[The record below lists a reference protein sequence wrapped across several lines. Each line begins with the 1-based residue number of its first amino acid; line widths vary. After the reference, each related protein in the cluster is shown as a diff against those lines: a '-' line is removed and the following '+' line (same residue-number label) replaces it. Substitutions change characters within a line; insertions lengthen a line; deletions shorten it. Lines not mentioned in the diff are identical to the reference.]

1 MKIDQNQHNTE
12 EDEQMAQLNIT
23 LNQEEILQ
31 LLSKDHDQAFRE
43 LLRSSL
49 NSILMAE
56 STAQLKAEPYERSEE
71 RTDSRNGTRER
82 ELKTRIGRITLTVPR
97 HRNVPFKTLVFEN
110 YSRSEAALI
119 ASMAEMV
126 VSGVATRKVSN
137 IMETLC
143 GTTFSK
149 SSVSDVCKDLDEKVE
164 EFRNRP
170 LSGSYPFL
178 TVDAT
183 YFKVRVNHRIVSRAF
198 MIAYGTNQNG
208 HREILG
214 FGVFDNESKPT
225 WNTFLQSLKD
235 RGLKDLLMITSDAHE
250 GIQDA
255 ISKVFPDVP
264 WQRCQFH
271 FSKNISEKVPKKY
284 QAGIRAE
291 LQEMWNCDTIDGA
304 RKKRDSIIA
313 DYKDVAES
321 AMMCL
326 DEGFESAMTVMTLPK
341 YLRKYFRMSN
351 HIERLNKE
359 LKRRSSVIG
368 IFPNGEVDLV
378 SETDQNDIKY
388 ARKNKYD
395 EAIFIEDGNT
405 VVFHDI
411 ESGFTNRCPIS
422 DVCYLGI
429 QNSY

>member
-1 MKIDQNQHNTE
+1 
-12 EDEQMAQLNIT
+12 MAQLNIT

-43 LLRSSL
+43 LLQSSL

-82 ELKTRIGRITLTVPR
+82 ELKTRIGQVTLTVPR
-97 HRNVPFKTLVFEN
+97 HRNVPFKTLIFEN

-126 VSGVATRKVSN
+126 VNGVATRKVSK

-149 SSVSDVCKDLDEKVE
+149 SSVSEVCKDLDEKVR
-164 EFRNRP
+164 EFRERP
-170 LSGSYPFL
+170 LTGSYPFL

-183 YFKVRVNHRIVSRAF
+183 YFKVRVNHRITARAF
-198 MIAYGTNQNG
+198 MIAYGTNQEG
-208 HREILG
+208 HRDILG
-214 FGVFDNESKPT
+214 FGVYDNESKST
-225 WNTFLQSLKD
+225 WNDFFQSLKD

-250 GIQDA
+250 GIRDA
-255 ISKVFPDVP
+255 IRKVFPDVP

-271 FSKNISEKVPKKY
+271 FSKNISEKAPKKY

-291 LQEMWNCDTIDGA
+291 LQEMWNCDTIEAA
-304 RKKRDSIIA
+304 RQKRDSIIA

-321 AMMCL
+321 AMTCL
-326 DEGFESAMTVMTLPK
+326 EEGFESAMTVMPLPK
-341 YLRKYFRMSN
+341 YLRKYFRTSN
-351 HIERLNKE
+351 HMERLNKE

-368 IFPNGEVDLV
+368 IFPNEDSLLRLMGSVLLEMNKVV
-378 SETDQNDIKY
+378 V
-388 ARKNKYD
+388 ARR
-395 EAIFIEDGNT
+395 AIFNPATYAALI
-405 VVFHDI
+405 
-411 ESGFTNRCPIS
+411 
-422 DVCYLGI
+422 
-429 QNSY
+429 NSNAVTEFRQLAEEQKKLSVS